1 MKLTN
6 LIWVLALAGSVAACN
21 SGSPTTNVRPPV
33 TGTGGTTVEG
43 CSLTVG
49 SGACVTAEN
58 IAVYDELEYT
68 NDDGEFSTCNQA
80 SSAIG
85 SDCVLGSARSVPP
98 ITGCGAEAG
107 IVLQCFPNCPSDVI
121 QTAAECVALC
131 TQDATEEIT
140 GTPLSDEC
148 VECTGA
154 TVACGAAF
162 CTDVCINDSNAQVCI
177 DCRCA
182 NGCVEPFD
190 VCSGLPP
197 TTTCG

>member
-21 SGSPTTNVRPPV
+21 SGSPLTNVRPPQ
-33 TGTGGTTVEG
+33 GGGGTTGDG
-43 CSLTVG
+43 CDLTAG
-49 SGACVTAEN
+49 IGACVTEEN
-58 IAVYDELEYT
+58 IAVYDALEYR
-68 NDDGEFSTCNQA
+68 NDDGEFSTCNGA

-98 ITGCGAEAG
+98 IPGCGAEAG
-107 IVLQCFPNCPSDVI
+107 NVLQCFPNCPADVI
-121 QTAAECVALC
+121 ESAAACVALC

-140 GTPLSDEC
+140 GMPLSDEC
-148 VECTGA
+148 VACTGA

-162 CTDVCINDSNAQVCI
+162 CTNVCISDSNSQACI

-182 NGCVEPFD
+182 NNCIESFD
-190 VCSGLPP
+190 DCSGLPP